1 MLRHLPLSAEELH
14 PNAPH
19 LAAEIPPQRFVHE
32 QKPHINVNYK
42 SSLSPL
48 HERKDY
54 IPSVFRENKTSGS
67 FLVYEDLSLPAGQLV
82 GSHKVGDL
90 PRGGA
95 LLSLK
100 QCSRVAS
107 ANVAP
112 ALAPTIK
119 SHPVPGQ
126 VSYPTPVLRAAGAN
140 GSLKRPGSPAEE
152 DGIQHPHGSCLRLS
166 TGFIKG
172 VICSPQSPLR
182 SDCQPNSPTES
193 NSSKNAALN
202 LKQHSDGPKDAKA
215 RNWKKYKLITM
226 NQPLEEKEKEAQT
239 GTAETAATSPTPRV
253 PADVQAE
260 EGAGELREEVLMDQS
275 CSSSCSSIR

>member
-1 MLRHLPLSAEELH
+1 MSTEELH

-19 LAAEIPPQRFVHE
+19 LAAEIPPLRLVHE
-32 QKPHINVNYK
+32 QKPDIDVNYK
-42 SSLSPL
+42 SALSPL
-48 HERKDY
+48 HECKDY
-54 IPSVFRENKTSGS
+54 VPSVFRGINTSGS
-67 FLVYEDLSLPAGQLV
+67 YLVYEDLSLPAGQLE

-95 LLSLK
+95 SLSLK
-100 QCSRVAS
+100 QCLRVAS
-107 ANVAP
+107 ANVAH
-112 ALAPTIK
+112 AQAPTIK
-119 SHPVPGQ
+119 SHPVPCQ

-152 DGIQHPHGSCLRLS
+152 DGIQHPHASCLRLS

-193 NSSKNAALN
+193 NSSKNATLS
-202 LKQHSDGPKDAKA
+202 LKQHSDAPKDAKA

-226 NQPLEEKEKEAQT
+226 NQPVEEKEKEAQT
-239 GTAETAATSPTPRV
+239 GTAEAAATSPTPRV

-260 EGAGELREEVLMDQS
+260 ESAGELREEVQMDQS
-275 CSSSCSSIR
+275 CRNSCSSIR